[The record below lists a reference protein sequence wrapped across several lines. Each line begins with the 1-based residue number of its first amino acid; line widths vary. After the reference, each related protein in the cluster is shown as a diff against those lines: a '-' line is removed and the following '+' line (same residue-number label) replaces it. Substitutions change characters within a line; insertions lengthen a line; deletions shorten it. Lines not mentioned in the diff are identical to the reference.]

1 MCETLTAVDRSDV
14 RVSSAVGGG
23 RGMFKVQGHDG
34 HDSRCSMI
42 SQQAS
47 FMDILNKE
55 VSGTTG

>member
-14 RVSSAVGGG
+14 RVSSAVGGE

-55 VSGTTG
+55 VS